1 MIKPKIC
8 RPGPTGL
15 WAGYAPVFPFF
26 FLHCT
31 LVLNINS
38 YYFYDLKGLKKF
50 KTKYKLPIDS
60 HFHYQECLFSSMY
73 GAVDVCA
80 FLFFPVYST
89 SFLRVGLKR
98 ADR

>member
-8 RPGPTGL
+8 RLGPTGL
-15 WAGYAPVFPFF
+15 WAGYTPVFPFF
-26 FLHCT
+26 
-31 LVLNINS
+31 INS